1 MELTYGYKKRHI
13 IVYGDGY
20 ALLGIKVRG
29 NLGKIKYSSFAG
41 LYQFYPSWK
50 VDTLCEET
58 IEELNSKMKELR
70 KIRDRR
76 TKK

>member
-1 MELTYGYKKRHI
+1 MKLTYGYKKKYI
-13 IVYGDGY
+13 SVYADGY
-20 ALLGIKVRG
+20 DLFGIKVRCE
-29 NLGKIKYSSFAG
+29 LGRIEYSSFAG

-50 VDTLCEET
+50 VNSLCEES
-58 IEELNSKMKELR
+58 IEELNNKMKELR

>member
-1 MELTYGYKKRHI
+1 MKLTYGYKKRHI
-13 IVYGDGY
+13 SVYGDGY
-20 ALLGIKVRG
+20 DLLGIKVRAD
-29 NLGKIKYSSFAG
+29 LGKIKYSSFAG

-50 VDTLCEET
+50 VDSLCEES
-58 IEELNSKMKELR
+58 IEEINNKMKELR